1 MILEIIHLTKNERPI
16 KGDMEKLSDI
26 CKITIP
32 KIIESN
38 MCIYVGI
45 FEYICIGINPF
56 VDACQ
61 FVTLYLLS

>member
-1 MILEIIHLTKNERPI
+1 
-16 KGDMEKLSDI
+16 MEKLSDI

-32 KIIESN
+32 KIFESN

-56 VDACQ
+56 VDAGQ
-61 FVTLYLLS
+61 FVTLIVSIKLNDREIWHRTH